1 TAGGTGP
8 LTFSLSAGTLPVGV
22 SLNSTTGVISGTP
35 SICSAGSYP
44 FMVTVTDAAGAA
56 VSQPYT
62 VVISTVS
69 LGAISFNQWTINKTG
84 FIGTVAAST
93 GTSAFTLRMA
103 SGKLPTGMTDSLS
116 GGLITFAG
124 KPTVAGTYTF
134 ALKLTDSLG
143 VTATRSYTIVINP
156 ATTVVWTG

>member
-1 TAGGTGP
+1 
-8 LTFSLSAGTLPVGV
+8 
-22 SLNSTTGVISGTP
+22 
-35 SICSAGSYP
+35 
-44 FMVTVTDAAGAA
+44 
-56 VSQPYT
+56 
-62 VVISTVS
+62 
-69 LGAISFNQWTINKTG
+69 
-84 FIGTVAAST
+84 ST

-103 SGKLPTGMTDSLS
+103 SGELPTGMTDSLS

-156 ATTVVWTG
+156 ATTVVWTGLGADANWTTPGNWGGGAAPLAGDTLVFGAGAAQKTANNDFPSATTFATLRFQDSGYAITGNNLTLSSGISSTSTAGGTDTIA